1 MTTLLLNHPLLL
13 SITLF
18 LLLVATVEAGFRLAL
33 RTHVHDDEDRHQ
45 QIAISRD
52 SLGILLSL
60 LLGFTLAMA
69 LPHYD
74 LRKQLVMEEANAIGT
89 TGLRATLLPE
99 PEKTHVRELL
109 LQYVATRMEFSRAD
123 PGQPEFISSLDRAK
137 ALQSDLWDQAKAAA
151 QQNPTAITSLF
162 VASLNDTIDLG
173 EKRLAALEKRIPA
186 PIWLLLVLISM
197 LTCLTFGYGQR
208 RRFWMVAVISPLM
221 VAIVM
226 GLIADLDSPRSGFLR
241 EDLRS
246 LNRLAQDLKSESSV
260 PSSPQ
265 SLKQ

>member
-1 MTTLLLNHPLLL
+1 MTTILLNHPLVL

-18 LLLVATVEAGFRLAL
+18 LLLTVTVEVGFRLAL
-33 RTHVHDDEDRHQ
+33 FTHVHDDEDRHA

-89 TGLRATLLPE
+89 TGLRATLLEDPR
-99 PEKTHVRELL
+99 KTEVRALL
-109 LQYVATRMEFSRAD
+109 LQYVEARVSFSQAEL
-123 PGQPEFISSLDRAK
+123 GQPEFSSALDRAK
-137 ALQSDLWDQAKAAA
+137 TVQSALWDQARAAA
-151 QQNPTAITSLF
+151 QQSPTPITSLF
-162 VASLNDTIDLG
+162 ITSLNDTIDLS
-173 EKRLAALEKRIPA
+173 EKRLAAFEKRIP
-186 PIWLLLVLISM
+186 PSIWLLLVLISM

-208 RRFWMVAVISPLM
+208 SRFWMVAVISPLM

-241 EDLRS
+241 EDVGS
-246 LNRLAQDLKSESSV
+246 LNRLAQDLKSESSTL
-260 PSSPQ
+260 SSPQ
-265 SLKQ
+265 PVHR

>member
-1 MTTLLLNHPLLL
+1 MTTILLNHPLVL

-18 LLLVATVEAGFRLAL
+18 LLLTVTVEVGFRLA
-33 RTHVHDDEDRHQ
+33 RFTHVHDDEDRHA

-89 TGLRATLLPE
+89 TGLRATLLEDPQ
-99 PEKTHVRELL
+99 KTEVRALL
-109 LQYVATRMEFSRAD
+109 LRYVEA
-123 PGQPEFISSLDRAK
+123 FI
-137 ALQSDLWDQAKAAA
+137 
-151 QQNPTAITSLF
+151 T
-162 VASLNDTIDLG
+162 SLNDTIDLS
-173 EKRLAALEKRIPA
+173 EKRLAAFEKRIP
-186 PIWLLLVLISM
+186 PSIWLLLVLISM

-208 RRFWMVAVISPLM
+208 SRFWMVAVISPLM

-241 EDLRS
+241 EDVGS
-246 LNRLAQDLKSESSV
+246 LNRLAQDLKSESSTL
-260 PSSPQ
+260 SSPQ
-265 SLKQ
+265 PVHR